1 MVGGKLNINEKELAY
16 MVDQY
21 SQRAAVG
28 DGNDKSNREK
38 REEFFQYLQN
48 DLGKLGKIGDED
60 KFNCVMQK
68 AMDAKD
74 PMQGFYQTTLVK
86 CGARMDKKGAIEIS
100 QAVKDNVL
108 DLGRRSLRVK
118 DMVLLDS
125 LERQHEL
132 ERMNLGNSRN
142 LSR

>member
-1 MVGGKLNINEKELAY
+1 MTGSSS
-16 MVDQY
+16 
-21 SQRAAVG
+21 SQWAAVG
-28 DGNDKSNREK
+28 GHDKSNRGKPEG
-38 REEFFQYLQN
+38 FFLYLQN
-48 DLGKLGKIGDED
+48 DLGMLGKMGDED
-60 KFNCVMQK
+60 KFNRVMQK

-74 PMQGFYQTTLVK
+74 PMQGFYQTTLIK
-86 CGARMDKKGAIEIS
+86 CGARMDKDGAIEIS

-125 LERQHEL
+125 PERQHEL